1 MIPAHKYIY
10 AHDEYVCFCMHHN
23 EFKNLNFITNSIYIP
38 SIKMQYLFME
48 LTQLLV
54 TSTAVKHSIDV
65 NIVDL
70 QENKTTDNFHC

>member
-1 MIPAHKYIY
+1 
-10 AHDEYVCFCMHHN
+10 
-23 EFKNLNFITNSIYIP
+23 
-38 SIKMQYLFME
+38 MQYLFME

>member
-1 MIPAHKYIY
+1 
-10 AHDEYVCFCMHHN
+10 
-23 EFKNLNFITNSIYIP
+23 
-38 SIKMQYLFME
+38 MQYLFME

-70 QENKTTDNFHC
+70 